1 MIFRSNKWTK
11 MTNFKRKELNN
22 FWIMLTVVNYIFV
35 KKEVSKW
42 LWV

>member
-1 MIFRSNKWTK
+1 

-42 LWV
+42 LWVQGL